1 MKLEVLLSAIEFK
14 KEDLD
19 KMNITSICTVINQCK
34 KEDFEK
40 YNNFKIY
47 SFEEIGAS
55 NSRNRALEK
64 ATEDILLLCD
74 DDVIYNKDYEE
85 IVIEAFEDNPKA
97 DIIIFN
103 MENPYRIKR
112 KINKSKRLHI
122 YNSLSFASYNIA
134 FRKESVK
141 NIKFNTMFGPNGIY
155 HSGED
160 TLFIVD
166 CIKNKLKIY
175 SSPKNLGRIR
185 RNESTWFKGYN
196 EKYFFDKGALF
207 TAISVRFRRILIL
220 QYLLRHKEVLK
231 DIKLKKAYKI
241 MLRGSNDYLNNCK
254 NKI

>member
-19 KMNITSICTVINQCK
+19 KMNITSTCTVINQCE
-34 KEDFEK
+34 KEDFEEYK
-40 YNNFKIY
+40 NFKIY
-47 SFEEIGAS
+47 SYKEIGAS

-64 ATEDILLLCD
+64 AKADILLLCD
-74 DDVIYNKDYEE
+74 DDVIYNKDYEKN
-85 IVIEAFEDNPKA
+85 VIEDFENNPKA
-97 DIIIFN
+97 DVIIFN
-103 MENPYRIKR
+103 MENPYRKYR
-112 KINKSKRLHI
+112 KIKKSKKLHI

-141 NIKFNTMFGPNGIY
+141 NIKFNTMFGPNETY

-166 CIKNKLKIY
+166 CLKNKLKIY

-185 RNESTWFKGYN
+185 SNESTWFKGYN

-207 TAISVRFRRILIL
+207 TAISVRYRRFLIL
-220 QYLLRHKEVLK
+220 QYLLRHKETLK
-231 DIKLKKAYKI
+231 DIKLKEAYKI
-241 MLRGSNDYLNNCK
+241 MLRGSSDYLNNCK
-254 NKI
+254 NKN

>member
-1 MKLEVLLSAIEFK
+1 MKLEVLLSVMNLK

-19 KMNITSICTVINQCK
+19 KMNITSVCTVINQCK
-34 KEDFEK
+34 NEEVEDYK
-40 YNNFKIY
+40 NFKIY
-47 SFEEIGAS
+47 SYKEVGAS

-64 ATEDILLLCD
+64 ATDDILLLCD
-74 DDVIYNKDYEE
+74 DDVIYNKDYEKS
-85 IVIEAFEDNPKA
+85 VIEEFKDNPKA
-97 DIIIFN
+97 DVIIFN
-103 MENPYRIKR
+103 MENPYRKYR
-112 KINKSKRLHI
+112 KIKKSKRLRI

-155 HSGED
+155 QSGED

-166 CIKNKLKIY
+166 CLKNKLKIY

-185 RNESTWFKGYN
+185 SDESTWFKGYN

-207 TAISVRFRRILIL
+207 TAISMRFRRILIL
-220 QYLLRHKEVLK
+220 QYLLRHKETLK
-231 DIKLKKAYKI
+231 DIKLKEAYKI